1 MSKFQSIN
9 SLDKK
14 FVELTNKELVETNG
28 GFLITTSTAIG
39 FGIVTGAVVTYNYV
53 RNRK

>member
-9 SLDKK
+9 GLDKK

-28 GFLITTSTAIG
+28 GFLITTSSAIG
-39 FGIVTGAVVTYNYV
+39 IGIVAGAVVTYNYV
-53 RNRK
+53 RNRR